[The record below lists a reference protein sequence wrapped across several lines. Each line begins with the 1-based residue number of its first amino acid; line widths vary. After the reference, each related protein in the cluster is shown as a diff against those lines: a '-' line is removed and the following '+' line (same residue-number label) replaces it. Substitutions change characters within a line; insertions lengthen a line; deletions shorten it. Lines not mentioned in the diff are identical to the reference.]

1 MLCASFKPAPPPSP
15 PHLSS
20 PPSFAGASLSGGGGG
35 GGGDVVA
42 LLGAFVEEA
51 LSPAQAHAFRFHAAF
66 SAEREA
72 LQAHAFNARS
82 ANAVRAKLRNVLSS
96 TTRARFLLSSGI
108 VVDGPVGASTG
119 QAGTVVLHAL
129 CGARALCAKVGPRAV
144 VRREWA
150 AMEAVHGRGARL
162 APTVAC
168 AQGCE
173 DILSADAPDRAAL
186 LLPLYPLSL
195 ADALAAL
202 PAGPSRARDAL
213 SASAALCGL
222 AAIAAFARA
231 GWSHGDIKP
240 ANIMLSG
247 ASAACVLIDLGTA
260 RALGDFFSESSIF
273 SLNEP
278 FVASAG
284 YDLVCL
290 GATLAMLQL
299 ELFVEEGVTTRASLL
314 EDVRHVAAK
323 AVSPRAPAA
332 LVAEGALALGARAGV
347 GIEDVRA
354 LAEAIASSAAALG
367 APALDDIWPRDA

>member
-1 MLCASFKPAPPPSP
+1 
-15 PHLSS
+15 
-20 PPSFAGASLSGGGGG
+20 
-35 GGGDVVA
+35 
-42 LLGAFVEEA
+42 
-51 LSPAQAHAFRFHAAF
+51 
-66 SAEREA
+66 
-72 LQAHAFNARS
+72 
-82 ANAVRAKLRNVLSS
+82 VRAKLRNVLSS

-278 FVASAG
+278 RVASAG

>member
-1 MLCASFKPAPPPSP
+1 
-15 PHLSS
+15 
-20 PPSFAGASLSGGGGG
+20 
-35 GGGDVVA
+35 
-42 LLGAFVEEA
+42 
-51 LSPAQAHAFRFHAAF
+51 
-66 SAEREA
+66 
-72 LQAHAFNARS
+72 
-82 ANAVRAKLRNVLSS
+82 
-96 TTRARFLLSSGI
+96 
-108 VVDGPVGASTG
+108 
-119 QAGTVVLHAL
+119 
-129 CGARALCAKVGPRAV
+129 
-144 VRREWA
+144 
-150 AMEAVHGRGARL
+150 MEAVHGRGARV

-168 AQGCE
+168 AEGCE
-173 DILSADAPDRAAL
+173 DIPSDYAPGRAAL

-195 ADALAAL
+195 ADALVAL

-240 ANIMLSG
+240 ANIMLTG

-260 RALGDFFSESSIF
+260 RALGDAFSESSIF

-278 FVASAG
+278 RVASAA

-314 EDVRHVAAK
+314 EAVRRVAAD

>member
-1 MLCASFKPAPPPSP
+1 M
-15 PHLSS
+15 
-20 PPSFAGASLSGGGGG
+20 
-35 GGGDVVA
+35 
-42 LLGAFVEEA
+42 
-51 LSPAQAHAFRFHAAF
+51 
-66 SAEREA
+66 
-72 LQAHAFNARS
+72 
-82 ANAVRAKLRNVLSS
+82 RAKLRNVLSS

-129 CGARALCAKVGPRAV
+129 CGARALCAKIGPRAV

-173 DILSADAPDRAAL
+173 DIPSADAPGRAAL

-240 ANIMLSG
+240 ANIMLTG

-260 RALGDFFSESSIF
+260 RAVGDAFSESSIF

-278 FVASAG
+278 RVASAG

-299 ELFVEEGVTTRASLL
+299 ELFVEEGVTTRATLL
-314 EDVRHVAAK
+314 EAVRRVAAD

-332 LVAEGALALGARAGV
+332 FVAEGALALGARAGV

-354 LAEAIASSAAALG
+354 LAEAVAGSAAALG